1 MQIHVIRPG
10 DTLWAISQAYNF
22 PLSELIAANEIPN
35 PDRLVVGQSIMIPIW
50 GSYHWVAPGETLY
63 AISRR
68 YNTTVQELIRINR
81 INDPNKFIV
90 CACISLKNEVNVD
103 VGAYIDLKSRG
114 MLHHNH

>member
-1 MQIHVIRPG
+1 MIAKYQGGLNMQIHVIRPG

-35 PDRLVVGQSIMIPIW
+35 PDRLVVGQSIIIPIW

-68 YNTTVQELIRINR
+68 YNTTVQELVRINR
-81 INDPNKFIV
+81 IKDYKQIPLFH
-90 CACISLKNEVNVD
+90 L
-103 VGAYIDLKSRG
+103 YIPQKMR
-114 MLHHNH
+114 